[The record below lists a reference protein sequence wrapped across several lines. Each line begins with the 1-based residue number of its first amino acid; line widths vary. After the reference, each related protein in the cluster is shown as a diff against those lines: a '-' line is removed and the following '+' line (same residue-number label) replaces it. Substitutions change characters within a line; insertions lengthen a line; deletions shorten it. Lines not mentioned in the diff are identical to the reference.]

1 MKENNTGTKKQLT
14 ETTPDRVSRAE
25 RADFNNDTNNASNG
39 IPPALNL
46 AWSSQGETKSVSQFG
61 NFSIFEKYPRIMTKH

>member
-1 MKENNTGTKKQLT
+1 MKENNTGTKKQRT
-14 ETTPDRVSRAE
+14 ETTPDCVSRAE

-46 AWSSQGETKSVSQFG
+46 AWSSQGETKRVSQFG